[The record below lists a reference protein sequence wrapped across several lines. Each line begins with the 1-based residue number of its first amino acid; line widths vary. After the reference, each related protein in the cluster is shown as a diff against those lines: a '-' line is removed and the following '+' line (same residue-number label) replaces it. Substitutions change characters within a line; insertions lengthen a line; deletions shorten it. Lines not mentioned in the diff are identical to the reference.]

1 MFGRRFPFLPS
12 NWCQGILVFKREG
25 KKGASEKKHRGG
37 SEKKNPTELPSS
49 TEPKLGFN
57 GPYTE
62 YARLGSLCREKGGD
76 ARIIIS
82 CFYLTAQEKYCV
94 NT

>member
-12 NWCQGILVFKREG
+12 NWCRGTLVFKREG
-25 KKGASEKKHRGG
+25 EGEKKRVRKARRG
-37 SEKKNPTELPSS
+37 KNKPTDLPSS

-57 GPYTE
+57 GSY
-62 YARLGSLCREKGGD
+62 SGGAIAWVIKTGKWGR
-76 ARIIIS
+76 ARIIIP